1 MKTFPFY
8 KQPGAKDCGPTCL
21 RIISKYNGKV
31 ISLETIRGLSQT
43 SRTGSSFLGLSEGA
57 ENLGYKT
64 IGIKTDYETF
74 AEEVPLPCIV
84 HWKKYHFVVV
94 YKITK
99 DKVYV
104 SDPSYG
110 LLEYSK
116 EEFIESWIGNN
127 AKGNTQEGL
136 ALLLETTPKFYDT
149 DWESG
154 DNKSGF
160 SFLFRYLFKYKKLMM
175 QLMIGLLAGSIL
187 QLVFPFLTQSI
198 VDIGIQNQDIDFIYL
213 ILGAQIMLY
222 LGQVSIEAIRGW
234 ILLHLS
240 TRVNIS
246 LVSDFFIKLMNL
258 PISYFD
264 TRMTGDI
271 MQRINDHQ
279 RIEKLLTSSS
289 LNTLFSFFNI
299 IIFSAVL
306 IYYNL
311 TVFGIFAVGSAMLI
325 GWIFFFLK
333 KRKELDYKRF
343 SQMSDEQ
350 SKTIELIEGM
360 QEIKLH
366 NAEKQKRWGW
376 EFIQI
381 RLFKVATQGLTLE
394 QMQNIGSSSINQFKN
409 ILITF
414 TAASLVLS
422 GDITLG
428 MMLSI
433 QYIIGQLNGP
443 ITQLLEFIQDTQDAK
458 ISLERLKEIHD
469 KKDEE
474 NPEEAKS
481 FDVPTDQD
489 VTIDDMTF
497 RYVGAADPV
506 IENMNLTIPHN
517 KTTAIVG
524 ASGSGK
530 TTVMKTLMRF
540 YKPNKGMIK
549 LGEQNFENIS
559 QKAWRDRC
567 GVVMQDGYIFNDT
580 IANNIALGETEI
592 DRERLQKAVEVANI
606 KSFIES
612 LPLNY
617 NTEIGNEGVGI
628 SGGEKQRLLI
638 ARAVY
643 KNPDFI
649 FFDEATSALDA
660 KNEKIIMEN
669 LNSFFKG
676 RTAVVIAHRLSTVKN
691 ADQIVVLDKGKIV
704 EKGTH
709 QELVAL
715 KGSYYELVKNQ
726 LDLERLNNKKQKE
739 VKIAKVNGAK
749 TKTNG
754 VAVHV

>member
-21 RIISKYNGKV
+21 RIISKHNGKV
-31 ISLETIRGLSQT
+31 IPLETIRNLSQT
-43 SRTGSSFLGLSEGA
+43 TRTGSTFLGLSEAA

-74 AEEVPLPCIV
+74 KEEVPLPCIV
-84 HWKKYHFVVV
+84 HWNKYHFVVV
-94 YKITK
+94 YKIKNDTI
-99 DKVYV
+99 YI

-110 LLEYSK
+110 LIEYKK
-116 EEFIESWIGNN
+116 EEFIEAWIGNN
-127 AKGNTQEGL
+127 AKKSTQEGL
-136 ALLLETTPKFYDT
+136 TLLLETTPKFYDT
-149 DWESG
+149 DWEKT
-154 DNKSGF
+154 DHKSGF
-160 SFLFRYLFKYKKLMM
+160 SFLSRYLFKYKSLMI
-175 QLMIGLLAGSIL
+175 QLMIGLLAGSLL
-187 QLVFPFLTQSI
+187 QLVFPFMTQSI
-198 VDIGIQNQDIDFIYL
+198 VDIGIQNQDINFIYL

-279 RIEKLLTSSS
+279 RIEKLLTNSS

-311 TVFGIFAVGSAMLI
+311 KIFGIFAAGSALLI

-381 RLFKVATQGLTLE
+381 RLFKVATQGLSLE
-394 QMQNIGSSSINQFKN
+394 QMQTIGSSSINQFKN

-414 TAASLVLS
+414 TAASLVIS
-422 GDITLG
+422 GEITLG

-443 ITQLLEFIQDTQDAK
+443 IAQLLEFIQDTQDAK

-474 NPEEAKS
+474 NIEEAKIYEIPANENIE
-481 FDVPTDQD
+481 VENL
-489 VTIDDMTF
+489 TF
-497 RYVGAADPV
+497 RYIGAADPV
-506 IENMNLTIPHN
+506 IEDMSLIIPHN

-530 TTVMKTLMRF
+530 TTLMKTLMRF
-540 YKPNKGMIK
+540 YKPNKGVIK
-549 LGEQNFENIS
+549 LGDQNFENIS
-559 QKAWRDRC
+559 QKAWRGKC

-580 IANNIALGETEI
+580 IANNIALGEAEI
-592 DRERLQKAVEVANI
+592 DKEKLMHAVKVANI
-606 KSFIES
+606 KSFIEA
-612 LPLNY
+612 LPLSY

-660 KNEKIIMEN
+660 KNEKIIMGN
-669 LNSFFKG
+669 LDTFFKG

-704 EKGTH
+704 EKGNHT
-709 QELVAL
+709 ELVAL
-715 KGSYYELVKNQ
+715 RGAYYELVKNQ
-726 LDLERLNNKKQKE
+726 LDLERLNTQKQVMFKKP
-739 VKIAKVNGAK
+739 IP
-749 TKTNG
+749 NG
-754 VAVHV
+754 VKVVNV